1 MNDMSAPNTTEVAY
15 KPRRLSAIILAL
27 AQTAKGPVTI
37 EQIRDA
43 LGDRSFAALL
53 AVFSII
59 NLLPFP
65 PGATLLFGPPLIIVA
80 AQMALGQTRVWLPRF
95 VLRKSIE
102 PKRFRA
108 LAVRHLPRLLKL
120 ERLIRP
126 RYWPFSRPGWDD
138 RIIGLFALVL
148 AVAVTIPIPLGNW
161 LPALGILL
169 IALALSERDGIVFGI
184 GTFVGAFALAVIAA
198 VIGAVGAVAAIVFT

>member
-65 PGATLLFGPPLIIVA
+65 PGAAYTCPE
-80 AQMALGQTRVWLPRF
+80 PRF
-95 VLRKSIE
+95 ATYSLVPS
-102 PKRFRA
+102 
-108 LAVRHLPRLLKL
+108 RL
-120 ERLIRP
+120 
-126 RYWPFSRPGWDD
+126 G
-138 RIIGLFALVL
+138 
-148 AVAVTIPIPLGNW
+148 
-161 LPALGILL
+161 
-169 IALALSERDGIVFGI
+169 
-184 GTFVGAFALAVIAA
+184 
-198 VIGAVGAVAAIVFT
+198 